1 MKVLGVG
8 EDKYICEV
16 TDEEMYI
23 LVNGDYNQELE
34 VSAGDEIDLQR
45 VIKAAKWIRDLDTE
59 HVDRV
64 IKELQMALIGV
75 EKVKTTA
82 TALNLFNKL
91 KDKDLT

>member
-16 TDEEMYI
+16 TYEEMYI